1 MTKPCVSLFL
11 AVSLLPGGDF
21 SEGLRP
27 NRFSTDRLGAFL
39 AEGARIDAALAAQS
53 ASGQAQPAATGFRI
67 NVVKSEPQNNLRKG
81 RATKAVVEVRDRN
94 NKPVAGALVLFAL
107 PGNGPSGSFV
117 GGARTLTV
125 TTNSAGQA
133 TATYTPNQVA
143 GMFSMEASAQVN
155 GATVASTSISQ
166 ANIAAAAAAAG
177 GLSGGAIGA
186 IVGVAAAAAVG
197 VGLGLAGGGSS
208 PATPVTPVTP
218 VTPTVGIRP
227 GGNPVIT
234 PR

>member
-1 MTKPCVSLFL
+1 MTKPCVSLVL

-21 SEGLRP
+21 SAGLRP

-39 AEGARIDAALAAQS
+39 AEGARIDAALAAQA
-53 ASGQAQPAATGFRI
+53 ASGQTEPAATGFRI

-94 NKPVAGALVLFAL
+94 NQPVAGALVLFAL
-107 PGNGPSGSFV
+107 PGNGPSGTFV

-166 ANIAAAAAAAG
+166 ANIAAAAAAG

-197 VGLGLAGGGSS
+197 IGLGVAGGGSS

>member
-1 MTKPCVSLFL
+1 MTKPCVSIVL
-11 AVSLLPGGDF
+11 AAAMLPGADF
-21 SEGLRP
+21 QAGLRP
-27 NRFSTDRLGAFL
+27 NRFSTDRLGGFF
-39 AEGARIDAALAAQS
+39 AEGARIDAALAAQTE
-53 ASGQAQPAATGFRI
+53 AAPTGFRI

-107 PGNGPSGSFV
+107 PGNGPSGTFV
-117 GGARTLTV
+117 GSARTLTV

-143 GMFSMEASAQVN
+143 GMFSIEASAQVN
-155 GATVASTSISQ
+155 GATVATTSISQ

-177 GLSGGAIGA
+177 GMSGATIGIIA
-186 IVGVAAAAAVG
+186 GVAAAAAVG
-197 VGLGLAGGGSS
+197 IGVGLTGGGSS
-208 PATPVTPVTP
+208 PATPGTPITP

>member
-1 MTKPCVSLFL
+1 MTKPCVSLVL

-21 SEGLRP
+21 SAGLRP
-27 NRFSTDRLGAFL
+27 NRFSTDRLGSFL
-39 AEGARIDAALAAQS
+39 AEGARIDAALAAQ
-53 ASGQAQPAATGFRI
+53 AGGQAEPAPTGFRI

-107 PGNGPSGSFV
+107 PGNGPSGTFV

-177 GLSGGAIGA
+177 GMSGATVGIL
-186 IVGVAAAAAVG
+186 VGVAAAAAVG
-197 VGLGLAGGGSS
+197 IGVGLSGGSS
-208 PATPVTPVTP
+208 GPVAPVTPITP